1 MKIAEFIQANLM
13 NVKEDKLNLKTMKL
27 VMDLY
32 LLNNYNLSNNIH

>member
-13 NVKEDKLNLKTMKL
+13 NVKEDRLNLKTMKL